1 MTINVLVKIL
11 ARFLIL
17 ILLQIFLFN
26 NIKVTELGITPYFY
40 IIFILLLPFEIPGW
54 LLLVF
59 GFVTGIVVDMFTD
72 THGIHAGATVLAAF
86 IRPSLLKIISVREG
100 YSPETSPVVMH
111 YGFTWFLKYASVMI
125 ACHHFI
131 FFLLLQFSFKG
142 FFHMFPQYLLTTL
155 FTLILII
162 ISQFLIFR
170 K

>member
-1 MTINVLVKIL
+1 LTVNVLAKIFV
-11 ARFLIL
+11 RFLIL

-40 IIFILLLPFEIPGW
+40 ILFILLLPFDIPGW
-54 LLLVF
+54 LLLIF
-59 GFVTGIVVDMFTD
+59 GFVTGIVVDMFMD
-72 THGIHAGATVLAAF
+72 TPGIHAGATVFAAF

-100 YSPETSPVVMH
+100 YSPETSPVVIH
-111 YGFTWFLKYASVMI
+111 YGFTWFLKYASIMI
-125 ACHHFI
+125 AVHHFI
-131 FFLLLQFSFKG
+131 FFLLLQFSIKG
-142 FFHMFPQYLLTTL
+142 FFHIFPQYLFTTV